1 MLTKIMGTLLFF
13 TGLAGIVIATLG
25 VLDYLP
31 QLDVFGRL
39 GLYVGGTILCVLGYI
54 MARSQPIVE

>member
-13 TGLAGIVIATLG
+13 TGLAGIVLATLA
-25 VLDYLP
+25 VLDYV

-39 GLYVGGTILCVLGYI
+39 GLYVGGTVLCVLGYI
-54 MARSQPIVE
+54 MARNQPVIE